1 LKSPQRTAEVQRRSR
16 FEKIYRDNRGSV
28 LAYLLRR
35 TSNPDDA
42 ADVLADTFLTAWRRL
57 DDVPSG
63 GEARLWLY
71 GVARRSLANHRRGER
86 RRSVLAGRIHAEL
99 AVAYRAPDLDGHLAD
114 LADALGNLA
123 AADQELLALVAWERL
138 DHQQIAS
145 VLGCSRNAVDV
156 RLHRARRRLSE
167 ALAVHRVQRGRV
179 PEALARGDLA

>member
-1 LKSPQRTAEVQRRSR
+1 MKPPQCAGEGRRRLR
-16 FEKIYRDNRGSV
+16 FEEIYRDNRGPV

-35 TSNPDDA
+35 TSNSDDA
-42 ADVLADTFLTAWRRL
+42 ADVLADTFVTAWRRL
-57 DDVPSG
+57 DDVPPG

-86 RRSVLAGRIHAEL
+86 RRSVLAGRIRAEL
-99 AVAYRAPDLDGHLAD
+99 AVAYRAPEPGGQLAD
-114 LADALGNLA
+114 LADALGSLPE
-123 AADQELLALVAWERL
+123 ADQELLALVAWERL

-167 ALAVHRVQRGRV
+167 ALAARQIRPGRV
-179 PEALARGDLA
+179 SEVLARGDLA